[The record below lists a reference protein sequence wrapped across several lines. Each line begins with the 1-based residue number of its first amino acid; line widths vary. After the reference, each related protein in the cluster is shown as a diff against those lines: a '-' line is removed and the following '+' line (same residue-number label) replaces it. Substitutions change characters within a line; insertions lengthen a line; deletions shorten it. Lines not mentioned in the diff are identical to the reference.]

1 TAARE
6 RMMTWL
12 WQKLGLQAGST
23 LFDVACGPGLYAV
36 PFAQRGVHVTG
47 VDFGPAAIAYA
58 RELAQKEGVDER
70 TTFHEQDMR
79 TMDFAGAGFDAAML
93 IYGQLAVMT
102 REEAQTVLTSISDA
116 LKLGGKLCIELLD
129 KKQVDKKKSS
139 WWYTDD
145 TGLWGDAPYL
155 HLGERFWHEADAVSV
170 ERFHILHLETG
181 KMDEVQ
187 LCDQTYEVD
196 EMVAM
201 MKAAGFTAVDV
212 YPAWDTVEFYDEDEW
227 IVYVAT
233 KSPIVHP

>member
-1 TAARE
+1 MKNQVSNMLWRIYNRPDVPKPWSFGGNLPWDDPDFSARMLKEHLDESHGAASRQTAARE

-36 PFAQRGVHVTG
+36 PFAQRGVQVTG

-129 KKQVDKKKSS
+129 KK
-139 WWYTDD
+139 
-145 TGLWGDAPYL
+145 
-155 HLGERFWHEADAVSV
+155 
-170 ERFHILHLETG
+170 
-181 KMDEVQ
+181 
-187 LCDQTYEVD
+187 
-196 EMVAM
+196 
-201 MKAAGFTAVDV
+201 
-212 YPAWDTVEFYDEDEW
+212 
-227 IVYVAT
+227 
-233 KSPIVHP
+233 